1 MRLVNKVILDS
12 EISSKVAWEYK
23 VEPNTFRKWMRIVK
37 ADGWCSKKEKTC
49 SIDN

>member
-23 VEPNTFRKWMRIVK
+23 VEPRTLQRWMRK
-37 ADGWCSKKEKTC
+37 SSSPYDTSK
-49 SIDN
+49 DNAN